1 MNNESLND
9 QCLPM
14 LSFCSSDGGD
24 DADDDDDD
32 GDDTDD
38 DCGAYDDDEITALDS
53 LSCLDLANFCLC
65 DGKKTNKP

>member
-14 LSFCSSDGGD
+14 LSFCSNDG
-24 DADDDDDD
+24 DDDD
-32 GDDTDD
+32 DDTDD
-38 DCGAYDDDEITALDS
+38 DCGAYDDDEITSLDF

-65 DGKKTNKP
+65 DGKKTK